1 MSTFILPLHAGP
13 VVGHRIDFFSAM
25 PKIPAVFG
33 YTQEKK
39 RYMPNPAGRSGENPG
54 FPYDFWASWKKRGI
68 FAQNFLRYGRGEYEA
83 RRAYSW

>member
-33 YTQEKK
+33 HIQGKK
-39 RYMPNPAGRSGENPG
+39 RDMSNPAGRSDENPG
-54 FPYDFWASWKKRGI
+54 FLYDFWASWKKGGI
-68 FAQNFLRYGRGEYEA
+68 FAQNF
-83 RRAYSW
+83 